1 MIDMFALL
9 VSTGMMAI
17 VVFFAI
23 RGNRE
28 RPWFEGGKPARP
40 VPNSGTAVA
49 PRRPPLRTPVRRS
62 VRR

>member
-23 RGNRE
+23 RQNRE
-28 RPWFEGGKPARP
+28 RPWFEGGKPSRP
-40 VPNSGTAVA
+40 TSRAGTVPT
-49 PRRPPLRTPVRRS
+49 PQRPPMRRPARR
-62 VRR
+62 